1 MENNY
6 LAEAFKK
13 LSLLEDE
20 FNFSADKDAI
30 DELSY
35 FVSDDIDEIPEETI
49 IDPEA
54 HEEDELQD
62 HYIGKVVME
71 CQCCHSRMYKDPAEV
86 VIDDDSGL
94 ANIEEE
100 CPICGNTCG
109 YTVIGEIKPFDGAPE
124 VKDDIEPEEE
134 PEEEEDIKLSESVK
148 SALKKINED
157 IDKVTVKTDDG
168 EVKVDHNDGRVTVD
182 FSNEDDIPVEENA
195 ESIVPLDDDTMT
207 QIENNVPEDDE
218 MSTDDIP
225 LENEEIGVEPLD
237 NEPVEEEP
245 ATEEPIEEEPLEEP
259 TEEESEEEE
268 EEEEEVAESL
278 NESNLADKLKAK
290 LNRLSNTEDSLDED
304 VNLEEANLADKLK
317 AKLARLANE
326 EPLEE
331 GVEELTEDSS
341 LRDKLMK
348 KLQSLEMKN
357 EDLTMDDI
365 EDIDDEAYDDLME
378 SYLNRVYSNVDSF
391 KTKKVDIDNG
401 TLVVEGL
408 IKFKSGN
415 QRNTTFNFDKISR
428 SKKGDIVLEGT
439 NKTFTNMSK
448 AYKLR
453 SSMKNGKLLPE
464 SMIYHY
470 VNRKLN
476 ESDGSKSRIY
486 GRVKISK

>member
-6 LAEAFKK
+6 LTEAFKK

-86 VIDDDSGL
+86 AIDDDSGL

-109 YTVIGEIKPFDGAPE
+109 YTVIGEIKPFDGTPE

-134 PEEEEDIKLSESVK
+134 PVEEEDIKLSESVK

-168 EVKVDHNDGRVTVD
+168 EVKVDNNDGRVTVD
-182 FSNEDDIPVEENA
+182 FSNENDIPVEENA

-207 QIENNVPEDDE
+207 QIENNIPEDDEMDE

-225 LENEEIGVEPLD
+225 LENEEIDVEPLD

-245 ATEEPIEEEPLEEP
+245 ATEEPTEEEPIEEP
-259 TEEESEEEE
+259 AEEETEEE
-268 EEEEEVAESL
+268 VTESL
-278 NESNLADKLKAK
+278 NESNLADELKAK
-290 LNRLSNTEDSLDED
+290 LNKLSNKESFLDEEI
-304 VNLEEANLADKLK
+304 NLEETSLADKLK

-331 GVEELTEDSS
+331 AVEELTEDSS

-357 EDLTMDDI
+357 EDLSIDDI

-453 SSMKNGKLLPE
+453 SSMENGKLLPE

>member
-6 LAEAFKK
+6 LTEAFKK

-109 YTVIGEIKPFDGAPE
+109 YTVIGEIKPFEGTPE

-134 PEEEEDIKLSESVK
+134 PVEEEDIKLSESVK

-168 EVKVDHNDGRVTVD
+168 EVKVDNNDGRVTVD
-182 FSNEDDIPVEENA
+182 FSNENDIPVEENA

-207 QIENNVPEDDE
+207 QIENNIPEDDEMDE

-225 LENEEIGVEPLD
+225 LENEEIDVEPLD

-245 ATEEPIEEEPLEEP
+245 ATEEPTEEEPIEEP
-259 TEEESEEEE
+259 AEEETEEE
-268 EEEEEVAESL
+268 VTESL
-278 NESNLADKLKAK
+278 NESNLADELKAK
-290 LNRLSNTEDSLDED
+290 LNKLSNKESFLDEEI
-304 VNLEEANLADKLK
+304 NLEETSLADKLK

-331 GVEELTEDSS
+331 AVEELTEDSS

-357 EDLTMDDI
+357 EDLSIDDI

-453 SSMKNGKLLPE
+453 SSMENGKLLPE

>member
-6 LAEAFKK
+6 LTEAFKK

-109 YTVIGEIKPFDGAPE
+109 YTVIGEIKPFDGTPE

-134 PEEEEDIKLSESVK
+134 PVEEEDIKLSESVK

-168 EVKVDHNDGRVTVD
+168 EVKVDNNDGRVTVD
-182 FSNEDDIPVEENA
+182 FSNENDIPVEENA

-207 QIENNVPEDDE
+207 QIENNIPEDDEMDE

-225 LENEEIGVEPLD
+225 LENEEIDVEPLD

-245 ATEEPIEEEPLEEP
+245 ATEEPTEEEPIEEP
-259 TEEESEEEE
+259 AEEETEEE
-268 EEEEEVAESL
+268 VTESL
-278 NESNLADKLKAK
+278 NESNLADELKAK
-290 LNRLSNTEDSLDED
+290 LNKLSNKESSLDEEI
-304 VNLEEANLADKLK
+304 NLEETSLADKLK

-331 GVEELTEDSS
+331 AVEELTEDSS

-357 EDLTMDDI
+357 EDLSIDDI

-453 SSMKNGKLLPE
+453 SSMENGKLLPE

>member
-109 YTVIGEIKPFDGAPE
+109 YTVIGEIKPFDGASE

-134 PEEEEDIKLSESVK
+134 PVEEEDIKLSESVK

-168 EVKVDHNDGRVTVD
+168 EVKVDNNDGRVTVD

-207 QIENNVPEDDE
+207 QIENNAPEDDE

-245 ATEEPIEEEPLEEP
+245 A
-259 TEEESEEEE
+259 EESLT
-268 EEEEEVAESL
+268 EST
-278 NESNLADKLKAK
+278 LANKLKDK
-290 LNRLSNTEDSLDED
+290 LNRLSGDESLDEE
-304 VNLEEANLADKLK
+304 VNLEEASLADKLK

-331 GVEELTEDSS
+331 DVEELTEDSS

-439 NKTFTNMSK
+439 NKTFTNMGK

-453 SSMKNGKLLPE
+453 SSMENGKLLPE

>member
-6 LAEAFKK
+6 LTEAFKK

-109 YTVIGEIKPFDGAPE
+109 YTVIGEIKPFDGTPE

-134 PEEEEDIKLSESVK
+134 PVEEEDIKLSESVK

-168 EVKVDHNDGRVTVD
+168 EVKVDNNDGRVTVD
-182 FSNEDDIPVEENA
+182 FSNENDIPVEENA

-207 QIENNVPEDDE
+207 QIENNIPEDDE

-225 LENEEIGVEPLD
+225 LENEEIDVEPLD

-245 ATEEPIEEEPLEEP
+245 ATEEPTEEEPIEEP
-259 TEEESEEEE
+259 AEEETEEE
-268 EEEEEVAESL
+268 VTESL
-278 NESNLADKLKAK
+278 NESNLADELKAK
-290 LNRLSNTEDSLDED
+290 LNKLSNKESFLDEEI
-304 VNLEEANLADKLK
+304 NLEETSLADKLK

-331 GVEELTEDSS
+331 AVEELTEDSS

-357 EDLTMDDI
+357 EDLSIDDI

-453 SSMKNGKLLPE
+453 SSMENGKLLPE

>member
-54 HEEDELQD
+54 HDEDELQD

-94 ANIEEE
+94 ANIDEE

-134 PEEEEDIKLSESVK
+134 PVEEEDIKLSESVK

-218 MSTDDIP
+218 MSTGDIP

-245 ATEEPIEEEPLEEP
+245 VTEEPTEEEPLEEP

-290 LNRLSNTEDSLDED
+290 LNRLSNKENSLDEE
-304 VNLEEANLADKLK
+304 VNLEEASLADKLK

-331 GVEELTEDSS
+331 GAEELTEDSS

-439 NKTFTNMSK
+439 NKTFTNMGK

-453 SSMKNGKLLPE
+453 SSM
-464 SMIYHY
+464 
-470 VNRKLN
+470 
-476 ESDGSKSRIY
+476 
-486 GRVKISK
+486 

>member
-71 CQCCHSRMYKDPAEV
+71 CQCCHSRMYEDPAEV

-124 VKDDIEPEEE
+124 VKDDIEPEED
-134 PEEEEDIKLSESVK
+134 EEEDEDIKLSESVK

-245 ATEEPIEEEPLEEP
+245 VTEEPIEEEPLEEP

-268 EEEEEVAESL
+268 DEEEVAESL

-304 VNLEEANLADKLK
+304 VNLEEASLADKLK

-331 GVEELTEDSS
+331 DVEELTEDSS

-391 KTKKVDIDNG
+391 KTKKVDIDSG

-453 SSMKNGKLLPE
+453 SSMENGKLLPE

>member
-6 LAEAFKK
+6 LTEAFKK

-86 VIDDDSGL
+86 AIDDDSGL

-109 YTVIGEIKPFDGAPE
+109 YTVIGEIKPFDGTPE

-134 PEEEEDIKLSESVK
+134 PVEEEDIKLSESVK

-168 EVKVDHNDGRVTVD
+168 EVKVDNNDGRVTVD
-182 FSNEDDIPVEENA
+182 FSNENDIPVEENA

-207 QIENNVPEDDE
+207 QIENNIPEDDE

-225 LENEEIGVEPLD
+225 LENEEIDVEPLD

-245 ATEEPIEEEPLEEP
+245 ATEEPTEEEPIEEP
-259 TEEESEEEE
+259 AEEETEEE
-268 EEEEEVAESL
+268 VTESL
-278 NESNLADKLKAK
+278 NESNLADELKAK
-290 LNRLSNTEDSLDED
+290 LNKLSNKESSLDEEI
-304 VNLEEANLADKLK
+304 NLEETSLADKLK

-331 GVEELTEDSS
+331 AVEELTEDSS

-357 EDLTMDDI
+357 EDLSIDDI

-453 SSMKNGKLLPE
+453 SSMENGKLLPE

>member
-6 LAEAFKK
+6 LTEAFKK

-124 VKDDIEPEEE
+124 VNDDIEPEEE
-134 PEEEEDIKLSESVK
+134 PVEEEDIKLSESVK

-168 EVKVDHNDGRVTVD
+168 EVKVDNNDGRVTVD
-182 FSNEDDIPVEENA
+182 FSNENDIPVEENA

-207 QIENNVPEDDE
+207 QIENNIPEDDEMDE

-225 LENEEIGVEPLD
+225 LENEEIDVEPLD

-245 ATEEPIEEEPLEEP
+245 TEEEPIEEPAEEE
-259 TEEESEEEE
+259 TEEE
-268 EEEEEVAESL
+268 VTESL
-278 NESNLADKLKAK
+278 NESNLADELKAK
-290 LNRLSNTEDSLDED
+290 LNKLSNKESSLDEEI
-304 VNLEEANLADKLK
+304 NLEETSLADKLK

-331 GVEELTEDSS
+331 AVEELTEDSS

-357 EDLTMDDI
+357 EDLSIDDI

-453 SSMKNGKLLPE
+453 SSMENGKLLPE

>member
-6 LAEAFKK
+6 LTEAFKK

-109 YTVIGEIKPFDGAPE
+109 YTVIGEIKPFDGTPE

-134 PEEEEDIKLSESVK
+134 PVEEEDIKLSESVK

-168 EVKVDHNDGRVTVD
+168 EVKVDNNDGRVTVD
-182 FSNEDDIPVEENA
+182 FSNENDIPVEENA

-207 QIENNVPEDDE
+207 QIENNIPEDDE

-225 LENEEIGVEPLD
+225 LENEEIDVEPLD

-245 ATEEPIEEEPLEEP
+245 ATEEPTEEEPIEEP
-259 TEEESEEEE
+259 AEEETEEE
-268 EEEEEVAESL
+268 VTESL
-278 NESNLADKLKAK
+278 NESNLADELKAK
-290 LNRLSNTEDSLDED
+290 LNKLSNKESSLDEEI
-304 VNLEEANLADKLK
+304 NLEETSLADKLK

-331 GVEELTEDSS
+331 AVEELTEDSS

-357 EDLTMDDI
+357 EDLSIDDI

-453 SSMKNGKLLPE
+453 SSMENGKLLPE

>member
-6 LAEAFKK
+6 LTEAFKK

-86 VIDDDSGL
+86 AIDDDSGL

-109 YTVIGEIKPFDGAPE
+109 YTVIGEIKPFDGTPE

-134 PEEEEDIKLSESVK
+134 PVEEEDIKLSESVK

-168 EVKVDHNDGRVTVD
+168 EVKVDNNDGRVTVD
-182 FSNEDDIPVEENA
+182 FSNENDIPVEENA

-207 QIENNVPEDDE
+207 QIENNIPEDDE

-225 LENEEIGVEPLD
+225 LENEEIDVEPLD

-245 ATEEPIEEEPLEEP
+245 ATEEPTEEEPIEEP
-259 TEEESEEEE
+259 AEEETEEE
-268 EEEEEVAESL
+268 VTESL
-278 NESNLADKLKAK
+278 NESNLADELKAK
-290 LNRLSNTEDSLDED
+290 LNKLSNKESFLDEEI
-304 VNLEEANLADKLK
+304 NLEETSLADKLK

-331 GVEELTEDSS
+331 AVEELTEDSS

-357 EDLTMDDI
+357 EDLSIDDI

-453 SSMKNGKLLPE
+453 SSMENGKLLPE

>member
-20 FNFSADKDAI
+20 FNFSADKDAV

-71 CQCCHSRMYKDPAEV
+71 CQCCHSRMYEDPAEV

-124 VKDDIEPEEE
+124 VKDDIEPEED
-134 PEEEEDIKLSESVK
+134 EEEDEDIKLSESVK

-237 NEPVEEEP
+237 NEPVKEEP
-245 ATEEPIEEEPLEEP
+245 VTEEPIEEEPLEEP

-268 EEEEEVAESL
+268 DEEEVAESL

-304 VNLEEANLADKLK
+304 VNLEEASLADKLK

-331 GVEELTEDSS
+331 DVEELTEDSS

-348 KLQSLEMKN
+348 KRQSLEMKN

-391 KTKKVDIDNG
+391 KTKKVDIDSG

-453 SSMKNGKLLPE
+453 SSMENGKLLPE

>member
-20 FNFSADKDAI
+20 FNFSADKDAV

-71 CQCCHSRMYKDPAEV
+71 CQCCHSRMYEDPAEV

-124 VKDDIEPEEE
+124 VKDDIEPEED
-134 PEEEEDIKLSESVK
+134 EEEDEDIKLSESVK

-245 ATEEPIEEEPLEEP
+245 VTEEPIEEEPLEEP
-259 TEEESEEEE
+259 TEEESDEEED
-268 EEEEEVAESL
+268 EEEVAESL

-304 VNLEEANLADKLK
+304 VNLEEASLADKLK

-331 GVEELTEDSS
+331 DVEELTEDSS

-391 KTKKVDIDNG
+391 KTKKVDIDSG

-453 SSMKNGKLLPE
+453 SSMENGKLLPE

>member
-6 LAEAFKK
+6 LTEAFKK

-86 VIDDDSGL
+86 AIDDDSGL

-109 YTVIGEIKPFDGAPE
+109 YTVIGEIKPFDGTPE

-134 PEEEEDIKLSESVK
+134 PVEEEDIKLSESVK

-168 EVKVDHNDGRVTVD
+168 EVKVDNNDGRVTVD
-182 FSNEDDIPVEENA
+182 FSNENDIPVEENA

-207 QIENNVPEDDE
+207 QIENNIPEDDEMDE

-225 LENEEIGVEPLD
+225 LENEEIDVEPLD

-245 ATEEPIEEEPLEEP
+245 ATEEPTEEEPIEEP
-259 TEEESEEEE
+259 AEEETEEE
-268 EEEEEVAESL
+268 VTESL
-278 NESNLADKLKAK
+278 NESNLADELKAK
-290 LNRLSNTEDSLDED
+290 LNKLSNKESSLDEEI
-304 VNLEEANLADKLK
+304 NLEETSLADKLK

-331 GVEELTEDSS
+331 AVEELTEDSS

-357 EDLTMDDI
+357 EDLSIDDI

-453 SSMKNGKLLPE
+453 SSMENGKLLPE